1 MAVYKYKVVDANGK
15 NKKGDIEAQDQEQ
28 AVSKLRSE
36 GYTVISCDEAG
47 MMDKDIQIG
56 FFKKKVKPRDW
67 SVFCKQFG
75 SVLKAGVTIIS
86 ALDMMSEQ
94 MDNKTLKNI
103 LLVAK
108 AHVEKG
114 GTLADGFKQSAKD
127 VPDILISMVAAGE
140 MSGNLEVCFER
151 LASQFEK
158 DGKLQSKIRGA
169 LTYPIIVL
177 IVAVV
182 VVIVMVVMVIPQFSD
197 MFADMGMEL
206 PAATKL
212 LLWLSD
218 LFRYRWW
225 LIGGIVIV
233 VIVLYRLFAASDVGK
248 HVLGKI
254 AIKIPIFG
262 KMNVMTAAATTARTM
277 STLMAS
283 GIAMVDA
290 VEAVAHMMSNILFEE
305 ALMDAKSQIMRGV
318 PLSKPLR
325 DCGIYPTMLPQM
337 IKIGE
342 ETGNIE
348 DMMDKV
354 ADYYEEQVDVTTD
367 SVTAAMEP
375 LTMVVMAGIVGV
387 IVAGVYGP
395 ILSMYEGVDNM

>member
-28 AVSKLRSE
+28 AISKLRSE
-36 GYTVISCDEAG
+36 GYTVVSCDEAG

-56 FFKKKVKPRDW
+56 FLKKKVKPRDW

-140 MSGNLEVCFER
+140 LSGNLEICFER
-151 LASQFEK
+151 LSTQFEK

-177 IVAVV
+177 IVAIV

-225 LIGGIVIV
+225 LVTIIVAIIIV
-233 VIVLYRLFAASDVGK
+233 AYKLFAASDVGK

-254 AIKIPIFG
+254 AIKVPIFG

-290 VEAVAHMMSNILFEE
+290 VEAVAHMMSNIWFEE

-318 PLSKPLR
+318 PLSKPIR

-354 ADYYEEQVDVTTD
+354 ADYYEDQVDVTTD
-367 SVTAAMEP
+367 NVTAAMEP

-395 ILSMYEGVDNM
+395 ILSMYTGMDNL

>member
-1 MAVYKYKVVDANGK
+1 MAVYKYKVVDSSGK
-15 NKKGDIEAQDQEQ
+15 NKKGEIEAQSQDQ
-28 AVSKLRSE
+28 AVNKLKAD
-36 GYTVISCDEAG
+36 GFTVVSCNEAG
-47 MMDKDIQIG
+47 AMDKDIQIQINT
-56 FFKKKVKPRDW
+56 KIKPRDL

-75 SVLKAGVTIIS
+75 SVLKAGVTIIT

-94 MDNKTLKNI
+94 MDNKTMQRVLRETKTY
-103 LLVAK
+103 
-108 AHVEKG
+108 VEKG
-114 GTLADGFKQSAKD
+114 GTLADGFRQHSKVIPS
-127 VPDILISMVAAGE
+127 IMISMIEAGE

-151 LASQFEK
+151 LAIQFDK
-158 DGKLQSKIRGA
+158 QSKLQGKIKGA

-177 IVAVV
+177 IVAVI
-182 VVIVMVVMVIPQFSD
+182 VVIVMVVAVIPQFSD
-197 MFADMGMEL
+197 MFADMGMDL

-225 LIGGIVIV
+225 LVAIIVIA
-233 VIVLYRLFAASDVGK
+233 IVAIYKMFAATNSGK
-248 HVLGKI
+248 HILGKI
-254 AIKIPIFG
+254 SIKMPIFG
-262 KMNVMTAAATTARTM
+262 KLTVMQAAANTARTL

-283 GIAMVDA
+283 GIALVDA
-290 VEAVAHMMSNILFEE
+290 VEAVSEMMSNIWFKE
-305 ALMDAKSQIMRGV
+305 ALLNAKDQIMKGV
-318 PLSKPLR
+318 PLSKPIR
-325 DCGIYPTMLPQM
+325 DAGIFPSMLPQM

-354 ADYYEEQVDVTTD
+354 ADYYEEQVDMTTDQVTT
-367 SVTAAMEP
+367 AMEP

-395 ILSMYEGVDNM
+395 ILSMYNGMDNL

>member
-1 MAVYKYKVVDANGK
+1 MAVYKYKVVDASGK
-15 NKKGDIEAQDQEQ
+15 NKKGEIEAQNQDQ
-28 AVSKLRSE
+28 AVNKLKAD
-36 GYTVISCDEAG
+36 GFTVVSCSEAG
-47 MMDKDIQIG
+47 AMDKDIEININ
-56 FFKKKVKPRDW
+56 KKIKARDL

-86 ALDMMSEQ
+86 ALDMMGEQ
-94 MDNKTLKNI
+94 MDNKTLQRVLRETKMY
-103 LLVAK
+103 
-108 AHVEKG
+108 VEKG
-114 GTLADGFKQSAKD
+114 GTLADGFRQHSK
-127 VPDILISMVAAGE
+127 VIPPIMISMIAAGE

-151 LASQFEK
+151 LALQFEK
-158 DGKLQSKIRGA
+158 DSKLQGKIKGA

-177 IVAVV
+177 IVAVI
-182 VVIVMVVMVIPQFSD
+182 VVIVMVVAVIPAFSD

-218 LFRYRWW
+218 LFTYRWW
-225 LIGGIVIV
+225 LVLIIVAAVVGI
-233 VIVLYRLFAASDVGK
+233 YKLFAASDVGK
-248 HVLGKI
+248 HVLGQF
-254 AIKIPIFG
+254 AIKVPIFG
-262 KMNVMTAAATTARTM
+262 KLNVMSAAASTARTL

-283 GIAMVDA
+283 GIALVDA
-290 VEAVAHMMSNILFEE
+290 VESVSEMMNNILFKE
-305 ALMDAKSQIMRGV
+305 ALLDAKSQIMKGV
-318 PLSKPLR
+318 PLSKPIR
-325 DCGIYPTMLPQM
+325 DCGIFPSMLPQM

-354 ADYYEEQVDVTTD
+354 ADYYEEQVDMTTEQVTT
-367 SVTAAMEP
+367 AMEP

-395 ILSMYEGVDNM
+395 ILSMYNGMDNL

>member
-1 MAVYKYKVVDANGK
+1 MAVYKYKVVDASGK
-15 NKKGDIEAQDQEQ
+15 AKKGEIEAQNQDQ
-28 AVSKLRSE
+28 AVNKLKSD
-36 GYTVISCDEAG
+36 GFTVVSCSEAG
-47 MMDKDIQIG
+47 AMDKDIEININ
-56 FFKKKVKPRDW
+56 KRIKPRDL

-86 ALDMMSEQ
+86 ALDMMGEQ
-94 MDNKTLKNI
+94 MDNKTLQRVLRETKMY
-103 LLVAK
+103 
-108 AHVEKG
+108 VEKG
-114 GTLADGFKQSAKD
+114 GTLADGFRQHSK
-127 VPDILISMVAAGE
+127 VIPPIMISMIAAGE

-151 LASQFEK
+151 LALQFEK
-158 DGKLQSKIRGA
+158 DSKLQGKIKGA

-182 VVIVMVVMVIPQFSD
+182 VVIVMVVAVIPAFSD

-225 LIGGIVIV
+225 LVLIIVAAV
-233 VIVLYRLFAASDVGK
+233 VGAYKLFAASDIGK
-248 HVLGKI
+248 HVLGQF
-254 AIKIPIFG
+254 AIKVPIFG
-262 KMNVMTAAATTARTM
+262 KLNVMSAAASTARTL

-283 GIAMVDA
+283 GIALVDA
-290 VEAVAHMMSNILFEE
+290 VDSVSEMMGNILFKE
-305 ALMDAKSQIMRGV
+305 ALLDAKSQIMKGV
-318 PLSKPLR
+318 PLSKPIR
-325 DCGIYPTMLPQM
+325 DCGIFPSMLPQM

-354 ADYYEEQVDVTTD
+354 ADYYEEQVDMTTEQVTT
-367 SVTAAMEP
+367 AMEP

-395 ILSMYEGVDNM
+395 ILSMYNGMDNL

>member
-15 NKKGDIEAQDQEQ
+15 NKKGDIEAQSQEQ
-28 AVSKLRSE
+28 AVSKLKAE
-36 GYTVISCDEAG
+36 GYVVVSCDEAG
-47 MMDKDIQIG
+47 VMDKDININI
-56 FFKKKVKPRDW
+56 KKKVKARDW

-94 MDNKTLKNI
+94 MDNKTLRNI
-103 LLVAK
+103 LIVAK
-108 AHVEKG
+108 THVEKG
-114 GTLADGFKQSAKD
+114 GTLADGFRQSAKD
-127 VPDILISMVAAGE
+127 VPPLLISMVAAGE
-140 MSGNLEVCFER
+140 LSGNLEICFER
-151 LASQFEK
+151 LAIQFEK

-177 IVAVV
+177 IVAVI

-197 MFADMGMEL
+197 MFADMGMDL

-218 LFRYRWW
+218 LFRYKWW
-225 LIGGIVIV
+225 LILIIVAAV
-233 VIVLYRLFAASDVGK
+233 VFAYKMFAASDAGK
-248 HVLGKI
+248 HIIGKF
-254 AIKIPIFG
+254 AIKVPIFG
-262 KMNVMTAAATTARTM
+262 KLNVMTAAASTARTM

-290 VEAVAHMMSNILFEE
+290 VESVSGMMSNVLFKE
-305 ALMDAKSQIMRGV
+305 ALLDAKSQIMKGV
-318 PLSKPLR
+318 PLSKPIR
-325 DCGIYPTMLPQM
+325 DCGIFPTMLPQM

-354 ADYYEEQVDVTTD
+354 ADYYEEQVDVTTE

-395 ILSMYEGVDNM
+395 IISMYNGMDNL